1 LTFLLVPIFFIICLI
16 VWFILISY
24 TKKAR
29 ILFVIWNTCR
39 LLKQK
44 LNQNS
49 SKGEVYM
56 RYLIR
61 LSMIALIYLFVIS
74 NLYAEQKK
82 EIKAG
87 DYWWNQPP
95 REKPAE
101 NPHKKELPLI
111 GVKGNE
117 FVDSKG
123 KAVIFRGLATSDA
136 DKLERQ
142 GYWNKKHFEEMK
154 KMGANIVRLPVHPIA
169 WRERTPEVYLK
180 LLDDAVKWCTELKM
194 YVIIDWHSIGNLE
207 MELFQDPYYET
218 TKKETYEFWRTIAGH
233 FKGNNTVAFY
243 EIFNEPTLFFG
254 ALGSMTWNEWKKINE
269 DIINLIR
276 AYDKETIPLV
286 AGFDWAYDLKPIR
299 DEPINAEGIGYTA
312 HPYPFKRKKP
322 WEPKWDEDFGFA
334 KGKYPVVATEFG
346 FDPEEI
352 EKDENKG
359 YGEIII
365 GYLEERGISWV
376 GWIFDADWYPKMIKS
391 WEDYEI
397 TESGDFFKKALQGS
411 DEKFF

>member
-1 LTFLLVPIFFIICLI
+1 MKYLV
-16 VWFILISY
+16 
-24 TKKAR
+24 
-29 ILFVIWNTCR
+29 R
-39 LLKQK
+39 LL
-44 LNQNS
+44 
-49 SKGEVYM
+49 
-56 RYLIR
+56 
-61 LSMIALIYLFVIS
+61 MIALVFLFTVT

-82 EIKAG
+82 EIKVG

-95 REKPAE
+95 GEKLAE
-101 NPHKKELPLI
+101 NPHKKGLPFI
-111 GVKGNE
+111 SVKGNE
-117 FVDSKG
+117 FINPKG
-123 KAVIFRGLATSDA
+123 ETVILRGLAISDP

-154 KMGANIVRLPVHPIA
+154 EMGANLVRIPIHPIA

-194 YVIIDWHSIGNLE
+194 YIIIDWHSIGNLK
-207 MELFQDPYYET
+207 MELFQDSYYET
-218 TKKETYEFWRTIAGH
+218 TKKETYDFWRTIADH
-233 FKGNNTVAFY
+233 FEGNNTVAFY

-254 ALGSMTWNEWKKINE
+254 CLGNMTWNEWKKINE

-276 AYDKETIPLV
+276 AYDEETIPLV

-334 KGKYPVVATEFG
+334 KRKYPVLATEFG
-346 FDPEEI
+346 FSPEEI

-359 YGEIII
+359 YGEIVI
-365 GYLEERGISWV
+365 GYLEEREISWV
-376 GWIFDADWYPKMIKS
+376 GWIFDADWNPQMIKS
-391 WEDYEI
+391 WEGYEL
-397 TESGDFFKKALQGS
+397 TGSGDFFKKALQGKI
-411 DEKFF
+411 DKDK